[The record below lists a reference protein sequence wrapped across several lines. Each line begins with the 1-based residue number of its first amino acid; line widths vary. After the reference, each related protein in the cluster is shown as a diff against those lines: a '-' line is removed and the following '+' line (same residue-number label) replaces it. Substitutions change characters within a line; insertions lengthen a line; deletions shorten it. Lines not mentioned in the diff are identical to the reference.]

1 MTGLSCDWH
10 KNSERHRKGPE
21 TKPVRGGGT
30 GAWRG
35 EKGEQCCWEHFLG
48 APRILES
55 SITSAKRDAERFTVI
70 PT

>member
-1 MTGLSCDWH
+1 M
-10 KNSERHRKGPE
+10 
-21 TKPVRGGGT
+21 RGGGA

-55 SITSAKRDAERFTVI
+55 SITSAKGDAERFTV
-70 PT
+70 TLT